1 REVVARAMA
10 GEVGIGERR
19 LEGGTQRPVA
29 DEDEGEPDATPP
41 QLGVESDQVEQVL
54 LLHQAADEEEDGDVR
69 GDADRLPEAGVR
81 VVGGNPAEVDA
92 TRPDLDVPD
101 PLAGQLAGDAG
112 GGGVDAGA
120 SPIEA
125 AEQAPADRFERPHPV
140 VAEV

>member
-1 REVVARAMA
+1 
-10 GEVGIGERR
+10 
-19 LEGGTQRPVA
+19 
-29 DEDEGEPDATPP
+29 
-41 QLGVESDQVEQVL
+41 DQVEQVL

-81 VVGGNPAEVDA
+81 VVGGKPAEVDA

-125 AEQAPADRFERPHPV
+125 AEQAPADRFERPYPV
-140 VAEV
+140 VAEVGDEMGVEARDGGDAQVGGEPAGPEPHRRRAGDVDQVGIEAS